1 MNPLIFTNAFASFH
15 VGVKECFCGKPTVE
29 DHDFCFCSPDCARA
43 DSLRTL
49 GGQGDYHYRNVMQ
62 RACAS
67 EAAPEHTLLR
77 HKSEHQL
84 RSASIAR
91 RVSVSRQSPHSP
103 KPTITL
109 PTPQEVTTSI
119 IAREDSC
126 EGRDTSV
133 HNPQRPFR
141 PQNESVD
148 TQQFPLPQRTLKRS
162 LPSKSGLNKDARSS
176 IFAMFRKK
184 SQQTAPPSAKI
195 RRESSVTGA
204 ILQEMEEE
212 DEEEAARGSL
222 LNRTE
227 DKSRPPTLDH
237 HQVRQTPD
245 NRRPRVIRRSASFAG
260 LNSQVENQSGDRGSV
275 MEAVFQLRQAWNE
288 TTDITPDFDESSDEE
303 Y

>member
-1 MNPLIFTNAFASFH
+1 MNSLIFTNAFAP
-15 VGVKECFCGKPTVE
+15 VDIGVKECFCGKPTVE
-29 DHDFCFCSPDCARA
+29 DHEFCFCSPDCARA

-49 GGQGDYHYRNVMQ
+49 GGQGDYHYRNLMR
-62 RACAS
+62 RACADS
-67 EAAPEHTLLR
+67 AAPEHTLLR

-91 RVSVSRQSPHSP
+91 RVSVSQQSPHSP

-109 PTPQEVTTSI
+109 PKLEEFTTSI
-119 IAREDSC
+119 IAREGSC

-133 HNPQRPFR
+133 HDPRQPFEPR
-141 PQNESVD
+141 NESVD
-148 TQQFPLPQRTLKRS
+148 TQQFPLPQRILKRS
-162 LPSKSGLNKDARSS
+162 LPSKSGLNKDARGS

-212 DEEEAARGSL
+212 ETAWGIP
-222 LNRTE
+222 LNPTE
-227 DKSRPPTLDH
+227 DKSRPPTLAH

-245 NRRPRVIRRSASFAG
+245 IRRSRVIRRSASFAG

-288 TTDITPDFDESSDEE
+288 TPDITPDFDESSDEE